1 MKLATLDSYGWHLEG
16 TTGPISH
23 MASRA
28 PTSCRDIADYLAGA
42 GADVMY
48 VHASALKPLGLPE
61 KIRPKLPDEPPR
73 SHPFFDVPGSSRR
86 SPAPSVAI
94 DGKEIMFG
102 AYQGGAGDPFADARD
117 GAELLAALCAFRD
130 AFDPPFAF
138 LNSSAVTGW
147 HQMHRPWL
155 YGKRRK
161 RGEAIRESNA
171 EPVAI
176 DGVPAGAQCEV
187 PYGSWSRPE
196 LAPET
201 RKARSFNPNHP
212 YVKAYDVNGQRLAAC
227 SRLPLGVGKPVHFE
241 RGEGFHTE
249 GRFKLPGYHRVTEI
263 ADAYPGLIPPIFG
276 PGWHTTPRLRM
287 AESLGLDFTVS
298 ESWVWPEGVAYLDP
312 FYEAMRDARTRLRAY
327 CATYQGAHGPNIGAR
342 RHAGQLALGALKQ
355 AYLQPLGRLR
365 SAKMADTGDPLYR
378 PSWYDHIIGQELA
391 REYLRLHQLAEAG
404 VPVLAV
410 YFDTI
415 IIESDTPDLDDAPEA
430 LTISDQLGKYKP
442 IGVLPTEEAHAL
454 LYGENEPNVGA
465 LVKGLKDAGSRT
477 RLELLRGFLTGTT
490 VVETWDVVEG
500 EARTRK
506 PSHGG
511 YPGIVASTTA
521 ATTL

>member
-16 TTGPISH
+16 
-23 MASRA
+23 A
-28 PTSCRDIADYLAGA
+28 PTVRHAFRAIPASCQDIADYLAGA
-42 GADVMY
+42 GAEVMY
-48 VHASALKPLGLPE
+48 VHASALKQLGLPAT
-61 KIRPKLPDEPPR
+61 IRPMLPDEPPR

-86 SPAPSVAI
+86 SPAPSVSI

-102 AYQGGAGDPFADARD
+102 AYQGGAGDPFADACD
-117 GAELLAALCAFRD
+117 GAELLAAVCAFRD

-171 EPVAI
+171 EPVPI

-201 RKARSFNPNHP
+201 RKARSFNPDHP

-227 SRLPLGVGKPVHFE
+227 SRLPLGVGTPTHW
-241 RGEGFHTE
+241 EGPGPPRPEPLT
-249 GRFKLPGYHRVTEI
+249 LPGYHRVTSI
-263 ADAYPGLIPPIFG
+263 TDAYPGLIPPIFQ

-298 ESWVWPEGVAYLDP
+298 ESWIWPEGVAYLDP
-312 FYEAMRDARTRLRAY
+312 FYEAMRDARTCLRALERPP
-327 CATYQGAHGPNIGAR
+327 AGFHPDWRNGPAS
-342 RHAGQLALGALKQ
+342 LALGALKQ

-365 SAKMADTGDPLYR
+365 SAKMANTGDPLYR

-415 IIESDTPDLDDAPEA
+415 IIESDTPDLDDAPDA

-454 LYGENEPNVGA
+454 LYGETEPNVGG
-465 LVKGLKDAGSRT
+465 LVKGLKDAEWART
-477 RLELLRGFLTGTT
+477 RLELLPGYLSGVTS
-490 VVETWDVVEG
+490 VETWDVIEG

-511 YPGIVASTTA
+511 YPG
-521 ATTL
+521 